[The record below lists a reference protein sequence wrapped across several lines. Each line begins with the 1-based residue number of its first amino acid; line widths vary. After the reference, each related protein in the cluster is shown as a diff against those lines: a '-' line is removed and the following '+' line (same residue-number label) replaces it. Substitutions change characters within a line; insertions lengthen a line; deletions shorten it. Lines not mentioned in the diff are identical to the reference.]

1 MYWDGVT
8 FGLGGRHIYFR
19 YNSTSGDI
27 VDNAIEQSDLK
38 NMGIIVGIL
47 FVGVKKNVLDRGN
60 LRPHKHNVYVN

>member
-1 MYWDGVT
+1 MK
-8 FGLGGRHIYFR
+8 RHWVRLQLRFEAPLFEA
-19 YNSTSGDI
+19 
-27 VDNAIEQSDLK
+27 DNAIEQSDLK